1 MAAICHHV
9 MRRWVG
15 RGLWT
20 WWILA
25 LLAGLALPVSAQTR
39 EPPDAKFSADI
50 RELIQLMDAPRMTSQ
65 MIDFLVQEWQD
76 EYPDMPDEFWEK
88 FGQEFKPEE
97 FIELA
102 IPVYAKY
109 LSRPDVAA
117 LLEFYRSPVGRT
129 FVMTQGALQ
138 QDLVVAG
145 EAWSKQVAT
154 RFIDKLKNQKAP

>member
-109 LSRPDVAA
+109 LSRADVAV
-117 LLEFYRSPVGRT
+117 LLEFYRSPVART

-138 QDLVVAG
+138 QDLVTAG

-154 RFIDKLKNQKAP
+154 RFIEKMKKNPQ